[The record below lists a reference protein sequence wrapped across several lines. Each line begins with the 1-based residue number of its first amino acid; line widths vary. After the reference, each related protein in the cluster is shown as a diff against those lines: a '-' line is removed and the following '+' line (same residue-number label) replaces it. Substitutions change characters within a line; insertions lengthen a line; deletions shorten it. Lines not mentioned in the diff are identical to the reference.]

1 MAMVL
6 SQVKGKVVDEGSE
19 LLAHTA
25 CLCPLLWLAFDPFHF
40 VVNSCWTY
48 SVGLTSPSS
57 CWAVGLHG
65 CLWPSTL
72 SLPELRS
79 QWGAVFKKV
88 SSSSLPWHGCTDLCC
103 DPPLRLL
110 YTPHGISSYHRC
122 LYHCRFCWFVRLRR
136 QGVPP
141 VWTCGG
147 TLSFLKP
154 HSRLAVC
161 HVTWHRDW
169 SSVPKYGICC
179 H

>member
-1 MAMVL
+1 MVVSWSDMTPQMAMVL

-147 TLSFLKP
+147 TLSFL
-154 HSRLAVC
+154 
-161 HVTWHRDW
+161 
-169 SSVPKYGICC
+169 
-179 H
+179 